1 MSQADSE
8 DTMARIKRVTAEQE
22 RNFAYRRLIKDG
34 GLHTTNIRRR
44 LESIARERCIPSSEI
59 SKAMRGQN
67 LLNFCQ
73 KHDLSIDWVMHG
85 CLKGLLRTVEWQR
98 STTPEILEQQSKEVA
113 TLFKQL
119 RAVDRTKML
128 NGLRRMVGAKA

>member
-1 MSQADSE
+1 
-8 DTMARIKRVTAEQE
+8 MARIKRVTAEQE